1 MIRYFVPMTNGGDG
15 NDSTCTGRPAGCVA
29 DLREAVGHFAA
40 AVDVI
45 TGGWDLLD
53 DDARHE
59 LYVELETARRRL
71 AIVHTEYL
79 SATANGRVVKQTPAA
94 MRKLVENA
102 HVSRAEARR
111 RLAAA
116 HRLQRAEVQD
126 RPPKHDLPAV
136 RQRVEEGV
144 AGADAVELIHK
155 ALDELPERGN
165 ELVHVAD
172 PHFADLLDKVQVDDL
187 RHLGPMHRALWG
199 LDDPYSDE
207 DRQRRRSVRLSQP
220 DGDNMS
226 RISGH
231 VTPEMGAILR
241 RLWADFAGPG
251 ALLPKGA
258 DDDRTADQ
266 RRHDAVEAGI
276 ATGFGSEG
284 SDEGTDEGP
293 SEGPEEGAGEEP
305 DEGSGEGPDTG
316 PDEGPVDGSP
326 PASPAPPSPSP
337 APNIRPA
344 KRLRPKRGTT
354 SIVVTMHISEL
365 AKMTGTAL
373 TDVSTTM
380 SIGEAVRGADARDV
394 FLSVMDFRGRNLWFG
409 RSRRAGSP
417 NQYLALCAEEGMS
430 TAPGSSS
437 PPAYCDIHHID
448 KWDTGGPTDVDAM
461 TLADY
466 VMHGRVDDDRADE
479 NRWWTT
485 RAGPPEHRE
494 PGRGAARGPEDG
506 ARHGPENPKVRWI
519 PPKSMDPDRAP
530 RENHHP
536 LGWLAPGRRIRRFF
550 SRGAGS
556 QGEPDEGVDG
566 VPQA

>member
-1 MIRYFVPMTNGGDG
+1 MTDGGDG
-15 NDSTCTGRPAGCVA
+15 NGSTGTGRPAGCVA
-29 DLREAVGHFAA
+29 DLREAVGHFSA
-40 AVDVI
+40 AVDVMA
-45 TGGWDLLD
+45 GGWDLLD

-71 AIVHTEYL
+71 AIVDTEYL
-79 SATANGRVVKQTPAA
+79 SATANGRVVKQTPVA

-116 HRLQRAEVQD
+116 HRMQRAEAQD

-172 PHFADLLDKVQVDDL
+172 PHIADLLDKVQVDDL
-187 RHLGPMHRALWG
+187 RHLGPMLRALLG

-231 VTPEMGAILR
+231 VTPELGAILR

-266 RRHDAVEAGI
+266 RRHDAVEAAI
-276 ATGFGSEG
+276 AAGFGSEG
-284 SDEGTDEGP
+284 SDEEAGQGTDEGP
-293 SEGPEEGAGEEP
+293 ETGPDSDEGQDAGPSEGPDSDSAP
-305 DEGSGEGPDTG
+305 DIG
-316 PDEGPVDGSP
+316 PDEGP
-326 PASPAPPSPSP
+326 PSVPLAPSP
-337 APNIRPA
+337 APNVRPV

-409 RSRRAGSP
+409 RSRRAGSL

-448 KWDTGGPTDVDAM
+448 RWDTGGPTNVDAM

-485 RAGPPEHRE
+485 RAGPPEDRE
-494 PGRGAARGPEDG
+494 SGRGAARGREDG

-556 QGEPDEGVDG
+556 DGEPDGGDDG
-566 VPQA
+566 APQA

>member
-1 MIRYFVPMTNGGDG
+1 MTDGGDG
-15 NDSTCTGRPAGCVA
+15 NGSTGTGRPAGCVA
-29 DLREAVGHFAA
+29 DLREAVGHFSA
-40 AVDVI
+40 AVDVMA
-45 TGGWDLLD
+45 GGWDLLD

-71 AIVHTEYL
+71 AIVDTEYL
-79 SATANGRVVKQTPAA
+79 SATANGRVVKQTPVA

-116 HRLQRAEVQD
+116 HRLQRAEAQD

-172 PHFADLLDKVQVDDL
+172 PHIADLLDKVQVDDL
-187 RHLGPMHRALWG
+187 RHLGPMLRALLG

-220 DGDNMS
+220 DMS

-231 VTPEMGAILR
+231 VTPELGAILR

-266 RRHDAVEAGI
+266 RRHDAVEAAI
-276 ATGFGSEG
+276 AAGFGSEG
-284 SDEGTDEGP
+284 SDEE
-293 SEGPEEGAGEEP
+293 AGE
-305 DEGSGEGPDTG
+305 G
-316 PDEGPVDGSP
+316 PDEGPP
-326 PASPAPPSPSP
+326 PTSPAPPAPSP
-337 APNIRPA
+337 APNVRPA

-373 TDVSTTM
+373 TDVATTT

-409 RSRRAGSP
+409 RSRRAGSL

-448 KWDTGGPTDVDAM
+448 RWNTGGPTNVDAM

-485 RAGPPEHRE
+485 RAGPPEDRE
-494 PGRGAARGPEDG
+494 SGRGAARGREDG

-556 QGEPDEGVDG
+556 DGEPDGGDDAA
-566 VPQA
+566 PQA